1 MRVLSFFVFYVVW
14 ILSSLFLLQAGRWI
28 PLEATGA
35 MANFYILA
43 MLLGLSFLSR
53 HYQLRIEPS
62 LRQRLP
68 QRLLFL
74 TTCVLI
80 FGSGY
85 GTVTLLG
92 VQSNLIRA
100 IHTANLLFFA
110 CVVGHWLTEP
120 LKRPAELIPLCL
132 VMSLIDV
139 FSVFQ
144 GPSRQLTS
152 NLVGYYGSGQ
162 PGPPP
167 LVDYILI
174 KLPLAGQPLLLP
186 VFGVSDWIMI
196 VMLSAAAAKFGMN
209 DNILHRFGK
218 VYFPVAGVGLI
229 ATILAAR
236 EFNMYL
242 PALPMIA
249 VCFLAVMAY
258 KLPEVRHLTR
268 NEIQPMAVFTA
279 LAGGLLVIAR
289 L

>member
-1 MRVLSFFVFYVVW
+1 MRMLNYFVFYGAW
-14 ILSSLFLLQAGRWI
+14 ILLSLFLLQTGRWI
-28 PLEATGA
+28 PSVVTAG
-35 MANFYILA
+35 MGNVFILM
-43 MLLGLSFLSR
+43 MLLGLSFVSR

-62 LRQRLP
+62 LKQRLP
-68 QRLLFL
+68 QRLLVL
-74 TTCVLI
+74 AVCVLI

-85 GTVTLLG
+85 TMVTLLG
-92 VQSNLIRA
+92 IQGNLISA

-110 CVVGHWLTEP
+110 CVLGSWLTEP

-132 VMSLIDV
+132 VMSLIDI

-144 GPSRQLTS
+144 GPTRELTS

-174 KLPLAGQPLLLP
+174 KLPLPGQSSLLP

-218 VYFPVAGVGLI
+218 VYFPVAAMGLV

-236 EFNMYL
+236 ELDMYL

-249 VCFLAVMAY
+249 VCFLAVMSF
-258 KLPEVRHLTR
+258 KFPEVRHLTR
-268 NEIQPMAVFTA
+268 NELRPMALFTA
-279 LAGGLLVIAR
+279 FAGGLFVIAR

>member
-1 MRVLSFFVFYVVW
+1 
-14 ILSSLFLLQAGRWI
+14 
-28 PLEATGA
+28 
-35 MANFYILA
+35 
-43 MLLGLSFLSR
+43 MLLGLAFLSR
-53 HYQLRIEPS
+53 HYQLRIEPF
-62 LRQRLP
+62 LRHRRP

-74 TTCVLI
+74 AGCTLI
-80 FGSGY
+80 FGGGY
-85 GTVTLLG
+85 AMVTLLG
-92 VQSNLIRA
+92 VQSNLISA

-110 CVVGHWLTEP
+110 CVLGHWLTEP

-144 GPSRQLTS
+144 GPTRELTS

-162 PGPPP
+162 AGPPP

-174 KLPLAGQPLLLP
+174 KLPLPGQSSLLP

-196 VMLSAAAAKFGMN
+196 VMLSAAAAKFGMS

-218 VYFPVAGVGLI
+218 VYFPVAGIGLI

-236 EFNMYL
+236 ELDMYL

-249 VCFLAVMAY
+249 ACFLAVMAF
-258 KLPEVRHLTR
+258 KFPEVRHLTR
-268 NEIQPMAVFTA
+268 NELRPMALFTA
-279 LAGGLLVIAR
+279 LAGCLLVIAR